1 MIANRSDFIG
11 GWVKFPVNPDIK
23 HPGRY
28 YSLGVEDVQNVNPAL
43 LIISEEPWDLY
54 SEPSTG
60 PGAAGHDSIERRI
73 AQMHGYSKRA
83 EFLTEVNPVTGYVIE
98 DAGTDLH
105 LELDLTDYYA
115 RGEMNET
122 RMRKLGGALM
132 RDCEIASIIVV
143 AGMDSARELAQ
154 ISRFTDDLSVVEG
167 AIRIQ
172 DTYKYEGISR
182 AFSLDSHSS
191 L

>member
-43 LIISEEPWDLY
+43 LISAYEPWELY
-54 SEPSTG
+54 AEPSNG
-60 PGAAGHDSIERRI
+60 PGAVGHDSLEQRV
-73 AQMHGYSKRA
+73 AEMHGYRRRA
-83 EFLTEVNPVTGYVIE
+83 EFLTEINPVTGYIIE
-98 DAGTDLH
+98 DANTDLH
-105 LELDLTDYYA
+105 LELDLTNYYA
-115 RGEMNET
+115 RGQMSEA
-122 RMRKLGGALM
+122 RVRKFGGVLM
-132 RDCEIASIIVV
+132 KDCEIASLLVV
-143 AGMDSARELAQ
+143 TGMDAASNLAK
-154 ISRFTDDLSVVEG
+154 ISRFTDDSNVIHG
-167 AIRIQ
+167 MIRIQ
-172 DTYKYEGISR
+172 DTYKYEGISH